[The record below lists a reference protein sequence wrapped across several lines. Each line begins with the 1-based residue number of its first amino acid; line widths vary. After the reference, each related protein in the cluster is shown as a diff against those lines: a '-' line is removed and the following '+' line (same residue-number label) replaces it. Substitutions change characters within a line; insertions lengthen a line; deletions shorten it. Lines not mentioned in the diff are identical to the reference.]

1 MACRMLTSSGMR
13 MALLAVTVLGVVAM
27 KSNLNASSEPEG
39 PQTRCVRVER
49 GEVGRLPLELS
60 LGDDTVRLEEWTQAD
75 ESSTAVVG
83 FAARLPAGVVFMV
96 QAGDES
102 FTGSAPRWLHPRG
115 LVGPRVQGIEQVT
128 FCRSLTQLAA
138 R

>member
-1 MACRMLTSSGMR
+1 

-27 KSNLNASSEPEG
+27 KSNLHTSPEPQG
-39 PQTRCVRVER
+39 PKTRCVRVER

-75 ESSTAVVG
+75 EASTAVVG
-83 FAARLPAGVVFMV
+83 FAARLPVGVVFTV

-115 LVGPRVQGIEQVT
+115 LMGPRVQGIEQVT
-128 FCRSLTQLAA
+128 FCRSFTQLAL